1 MIKEKQF
8 SSYKSQFEEAYKRT
22 LKFDLHPPKVR
33 YSNDIFLGDYFLREV
48 PNLLKKW
55 FGNIAPADLVV
66 NCMGFNLNIQPLL
79 EEYLSSDVYYT
90 IGYILLEKKTYF
102 YIEDNIIKS
111 MLENIFNFKPLNI
124 HVWLALP
131 TMEILD
137 FTFAS
142 TFANANN
149 NPICDGGIIAEKA
162 DNLKGD
168 ISYHPVLIG
177 DELLRKHG
185 AIVDFYLP

>member
-1 MIKEKQF
+1 MNTEKQF

-22 LKFDLHPPKVR
+22 LNFDLHPPTVR
-33 YSNDIFLGDYFLREV
+33 YSNDIFLGDYFLCEA

-55 FGNIAPADLVV
+55 FGNIASADLVA
-66 NCMGFNLNIQPLL
+66 NCMGFNLNIQRLL
-79 EEYLSSDVYYT
+79 EDYLSSDVYYT
-90 IGYILLEKKTYF
+90 IGYILLGKKPYF
-102 YIEDNIIKS
+102 YIDDNIIRS
-111 MLENIFNFKPLNI
+111 MLENRFNFKPLNI
-124 HVWLALP
+124 HVWLTLP
-131 TMEILD
+131 TMEIID

-185 AIVDFYLP
+185 VIVDLPLL